1 MLNDFKPIINI
12 TNKTMLINLILV
24 FIVNFENIQ
33 ENIWYIILAFLFI
46 MVTYSFYPFVTRPWT
61 RIYVLFHAILEY
73 CKTQMY
79 PSLN

>member
-46 MVTYSFYPFVTRPWT
+46 MVTYSFYPFVTIPWT
-61 RIYVLFHAILEY
+61 RIYVLFQAILEY